1 MMTTDLKNRIVAAIK
16 ERRNNYSSDAK
27 MAVALGISSSQFSRI
42 TRKGD
47 MDNVLADAKWISI
60 ARRLQVEISGRKELV
75 TAKTPVFQFVTGQL
89 AACKNN
95 SLSGLLCDSA
105 DVGKTYAAK
114 WFCRNNKNA
123 AYIDCSQ
130 VKTKQKLIRAIAREF
145 GLVSIGRYSDVY
157 DDLVFYLR
165 SVPAPIVVLDEAGD
179 LDYPAFLE
187 LKALWNAT
195 EYACGWYMI
204 GADGLRKKIDKN
216 LGNKKVG
223 YTEIFSRYGS
233 RYQKITPDG
242 GDELNKFNR
251 QQVAMIAKA
260 NNVPNPQQLYSKTQ
274 GSLRRIYTEIQKLN
288 QQAQEA

>member
-1 MMTTDLKNRIVAAIK
+1 MMTLEIKKRIIEAIK
-16 ERRNNYSSDAK
+16 KSRENYSSDAK

-42 TRKGD
+42 TRGD
-47 MDNVLADAKWISI
+47 IENVLSDAKWISI
-60 ARRLQVEISGRKELV
+60 ARRLNVEISGRKELV
-75 TAKTPVFQFVTGQL
+75 TAKTPVFQFVTQQL
-89 AACKNN
+89 AACKEN

-105 DVGKTYAAK
+105 DVGKSYAAK

-130 VKTKQKLIRAIAREF
+130 YKTKQKLIRAIAREF
-145 GLVSIGRYSDVY
+145 GLNHIGRYSDVY

-165 SVPAPIVVLDEAGD
+165 SVPNPLVVLDEAGD

-195 EYACGWYMI
+195 EYVCGWYMI
-204 GADGLRKKIDKN
+204 GADGLRKKIEKN

-242 GDELNKFNR
+242 GEELEKFKR
-251 QQVAMIAKA
+251 HQVALIAKA
-260 NNVPNPQQLYSKTQ
+260 NGVTNVQQLYSKTQ

-288 QQAQEA
+288 NKANA